1 MIPFEIMSMG
11 VSALAGFAFK
21 MMAVHQENKREQFKM
36 MMQQHAVIEDSRK
49 EARKLQNPAAA
60 FIRRFIVITMMSILA
75 FLVVAPALDST
86 LTTNIVTEIEREGFL
101 WWGGGKQIGVTVI
114 SGMMYDDTIR
124 SILASIIGF
133 YFGGAT
139 VQQR

>member
-101 WWGGGKQIGVTVI
+101 WWGGCKQIVVSFI

>member
-1 MIPFEIMSMG
+1 
-11 VSALAGFAFK
+11 
-21 MMAVHQENKREQFKM
+21 

-86 LTTNIVTEIEREGFL
+86 LTTDIVTEIEREGFL
-101 WWGGGKQIGVTVI
+101 WWGGGKQIVVTVI